1 MHANMA
7 GSIVICELLCFLRK
21 NFDKLPVSQLKPT
34 LVSFYTEDEVINAK
48 DIMQKAVLSAV
59 KDAGFDFDLPR
70 LPKRQGDNK
79 VNK

>member
-1 MHANMA
+1 
-7 GSIVICELLCFLRK
+7 
-21 NFDKLPVSQLKPT
+21 
-34 LVSFYTEDEVINAK
+34 VINAK

>member
-1 MHANMA
+1 
-7 GSIVICELLCFLRK
+7 VFFLRK
-21 NFDKLPVSQLKPT
+21 NFYKLPVSQLKPT

-59 KDAGFDFDLPR
+59 KEAGVDFDPPR

-79 VNK
+79 GKLTVDTF